1 MWYDFFSSE
10 DKKHEAIILLNLQ
23 KNINNKFSF
32 FSLNDFMEVME

>member
-1 MWYDFFSSE
+1 MWYDFFSIE

-32 FSLNDFMEVME
+32 FSLNDFMEVMK